1 MFFKNIIISET
12 LILSVFLILDNTNIA
27 NACTLIREDGTKVN
41 LMDAPSDSPVY
52 EGNAR
57 ISDDEDPGLLY
68 TYETEGITSF
78 DPVAGEESKYLD
90 STFDGQTL
98 KIFISES
105 YKDWE
110 KNEAD
115 NFSNFLSV
123 TLEPSCK
130 PGLKVEFRAAIFT
143 FKNEYDPVFLESSV
157 NIKLTVPLPAG
168 FTIIGDCGAAKI
180 EAIDYDYNSQYMSSV
195 TFSLNEARE
204 DLEVSSEKSD
214 GKIWTVRL
222 ETKQTFRIEEPLTL
236 HLNAYDSDPTVTGHA
251 ASSQVEITII
261 PDLETSTPASPVF
274 KEPIHILDIRDEENI
289 GPIQATLIE
298 GYKTEIDVE
307 LVYSNGEHLE
317 GFFDANI
324 FGDTITVTPKE
335 SFGNTEFSGNFGVL
349 ILVAKHRGTTRTGKT
364 VIHVTLPA
372 NYVTAPPTST
382 TEASICTTEPTTV
395 CPPCTT
401 EVVTDCPTETTAT
414 CPEVTCAT
422 ESTTLPCSCPPII
435 TCPEITTHCP
445 EVTDPSEE
453 TTECQECTP
462 CPSEDTT
469 STSSSTSAPSEQ
481 KWVHFRDPEAI
492 TSIYEQ
498 QTGYIKTMSAFCS
511 HECTKV
517 YKIET
522 GPLSDSLF
530 IEHETGKV
538 NVTKNI
544 KDGGHFIVRVD
555 ANIEG
560 DTYTETARV
569 HLNVMSLQPCLN
581 GSQWK
586 YSITTKQIQEGLKSP
601 YSLESCDYG
610 DGCECTLENITPEKA
625 NDYFTFGRE
634 IVLHKE
640 IDREDADL
648 FPDQSYTDI
657 VLQLKL
663 SCESGMNMAHEL
675 WNIRSQSV
683 LDEIGNIE
691 YDVLK
696 TVLVLKIGD
705 ENDNRP
711 QFKTITSPLTVGYPN
726 AEIAKQMLPPYL
738 TQVQA
743 TDIDFGGN
751 AVIKYSLTP
760 NDQFTIHEETGV
772 IYPVAGAFNYKDT
785 HFSVHASDAEG
796 EGEPLEVNVKILSHD
811 NLLVVKKRGSVLEDT
826 DTVLQKISSI
836 TKYNIKL
843 LSAAVIA
850 RDDID
855 YDEDGDD
862 DVGNIHRQLGK
873 STRNP
878 SNSLLRLVI
887 YGLNSREEPLDY
899 SDIKAHLE
907 GEAEFRA
914 ESWTNASNSS
924 DGSSDASLLVAV
936 IVLSVILVLVIGGFS
951 VFYLVYVRSKRNKR
965 SSDAYVDVLTKSD
978 GYSTPPLEEIG
989 TTSTSEDKSNPLP
1002 NVQFASTTEVTESFP
1017 PSPSL
1022 PRITITNPYEEISN
1036 GAVLRD
1042 FDHGTTDDFQS
1053 SCDENEKEENDNNGV
1068 TRKKSIVTFND
1079 NVERIEI
1086 ERL

>member
-1 MFFKNIIISET
+1 
-12 LILSVFLILDNTNIA
+12 
-27 NACTLIREDGTKVN
+27 G
-41 LMDAPSDSPVY
+41 
-52 EGNAR
+52 
-57 ISDDEDPGLLY
+57 
-68 TYETEGITSF
+68 
-78 DPVAGEESKYLD
+78 
-90 STFDGQTL
+90 
-98 KIFISES
+98 
-105 YKDWE
+105 
-110 KNEAD
+110 
-115 NFSNFLSV
+115 
-123 TLEPSCK
+123 
-130 PGLKVEFRAAIFT
+130 
-143 FKNEYDPVFLESSV
+143 
-157 NIKLTVPLPAG
+157 
-168 FTIIGDCGAAKI
+168 
-180 EAIDYDYNSQYMSSV
+180 
-195 TFSLNEARE
+195 
-204 DLEVSSEKSD
+204 
-214 GKIWTVRL
+214 
-222 ETKQTFRIEEPLTL
+222 
-236 HLNAYDSDPTVTGHA
+236 
-251 ASSQVEITII
+251 
-261 PDLETSTPASPVF
+261 
-274 KEPIHILDIRDEENI
+274 
-289 GPIQATLIE
+289 
-298 GYKTEIDVE
+298 
-307 LVYSNGEHLE
+307 
-317 GFFDANI
+317 
-324 FGDTITVTPKE
+324 
-335 SFGNTEFSGNFGVL
+335 
-349 ILVAKHRGTTRTGKT
+349 
-364 VIHVTLPA
+364 
-372 NYVTAPPTST
+372 T